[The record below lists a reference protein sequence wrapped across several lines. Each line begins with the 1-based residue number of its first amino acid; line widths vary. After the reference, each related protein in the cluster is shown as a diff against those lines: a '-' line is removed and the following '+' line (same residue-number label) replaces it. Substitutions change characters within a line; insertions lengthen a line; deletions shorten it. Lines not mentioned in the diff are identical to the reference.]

1 MQQQYGQLNG
11 EGELQLG
18 DADKGLAISAGAF
31 PANVLSN
38 INPTAHQPQV
48 LDQAQRK
55 LLASLPPTY
64 VLRARVNAYKANNNA
79 LEESIQGLKSKSSE
93 LAAKYRKIISL
104 CTQVDEESV
113 DEHLESLLRA
123 VESEPDDVE
132 LSRVR
137 DFLSRVGGDD

>member
-1 MQQQYGQLNG
+1 
-11 EGELQLG
+11 
-18 DADKGLAISAGAF
+18 
-31 PANVLSN
+31 
-38 INPTAHQPQV
+38 
-48 LDQAQRK
+48 
-55 LLASLPPTY
+55 
-64 VLRARVNAYKANNNA
+64 
-79 LEESIQGLKSKSSE
+79 